1 MCIVQSLSLIPL
13 SPCHESLRV
22 QKTLDT
28 PLNFLYYVETV
39 AKGESLG
46 EFEYLVLLA
55 VLRLSDDAYGMRVR
69 REIAERTQRDVTIG
83 AVYATLD
90 RLAAKGL
97 ITSEMSDPTPERG
110 GRAKR
115 SFHLTGLGIQAV
127 NRSRQELES
136 MLEGLAF
143 PLPRGSR

>member
-1 MCIVQSLSLIPL
+1 
-13 SPCHESLRV
+13 
-22 QKTLDT
+22 
-28 PLNFLYYVETV
+28 V

-55 VLRLSDDAYGMRVR
+55 VLRLNDDAYGMRVR

-83 AVYATLD
+83 AVYATLE
-90 RLAAKGL
+90 RLTAKGL
-97 ITSEMSDPTPERG
+97 IASEMSDPTPERG

-115 SFHLTGLGIQAV
+115 SFHLTGVGIQAV
-127 NRSRQELES
+127 NRSRKELES

>member
-1 MCIVQSLSLIPL
+1 MCIVQSLYNSTFAGYAAVPI
-13 SPCHESLRV
+13 
-22 QKTLDT
+22 QKTHDT
-28 PLNFLYYVETV
+28 PPNFLYYVEIV

-55 VLRLSDDAYGMRVR
+55 VLRLNNGAYGMRVR

-83 AVYATLD
+83 AVYATLE

-115 SFHLTGLGIQAV
+115 SFHLTGVGIQAV

-143 PLPRGSR
+143 PLLRGSR

>member
-1 MCIVQSLSLIPL
+1 M
-13 SPCHESLRV
+13 
-22 QKTLDT
+22 
-28 PLNFLYYVETV
+28 

-55 VLRLSDDAYGMRVR
+55 VLRLNDDAYGMRVR
-69 REIAERTQRDVTIG
+69 HEIAERTNRDVTIG
-83 AVYATLD
+83 AVYATLE

-97 ITSEMSDPTPERG
+97 VTSEISEPTPERG

-115 SFHLTGLGIQAV
+115 SFHLTGAGIRAV
-127 NRSRQELES
+127 NRSREEVES

-143 PLPRGSR
+143 PFPKGSR